1 MTTTETKAQ
10 FAFSTKARVKIR
22 PLEPHFCYAP
32 LQRKAAE
39 KVIGN
44 VAVQSCTDIWI
55 EMTDAFV
62 VTRAI
67 PVAPYAGAWIEIWKW
82 YPNAEV
88 LKWRATVA
96 PHVGAW
102 LAKEPWLHPVRM
114 HKSKSG
120 KGSRHVPPPYVTS
133 YADVWIE
140 IPRIQPP
147 VRCIPY
153 GRMNRQ
159 CKCVNQKDEH
169 DSPYD
174 MNRNKLVES
183 RNKRGNESKRNV
195 GVYWTKYDLHK

>member
-88 LKWRATVA
+88 LKWFGYCCT
-96 PHVGAW
+96 PCW
-102 LAKEPWLHPVRM
+102 
-114 HKSKSG
+114 
-120 KGSRHVPPPYVTS
+120 
-133 YADVWIE
+133 
-140 IPRIQPP
+140 
-147 VRCIPY
+147 C
-153 GRMNRQ
+153 
-159 CKCVNQKDEH
+159 
-169 DSPYD
+169 
-174 MNRNKLVES
+174 MNRNRQKLILPKNRGCILCGCINRNQAKEAAMFPSIRYILRGCVNRNPTNTASCPLQTIWAHES
-183 RNKRGNESKRNV
+183 TMQMRESKGR
-195 GVYWTKYDLHK
+195 TR